1 MNISTTTTKEIN
13 LSQLDEET
21 GNHGL
26 NRNFE
31 ATTTISVSDNSPVTK
46 KELDEAIKNH
56 VAQKLPEP
64 TIIDKLALV
73 GLNLDDLK
81 IALGL

>member
-1 MNISTTTTKEIN
+1 MIISTTTTKEIN

-31 ATTTISVSDNSPVTK
+31 TPTTITVSDNSPVTK
-46 KELDEAIKNH
+46 KELDEAIKSH
-56 VAQKLPEP
+56 IAKKLPEP
-64 TIIDKLALV
+64 SIIDKLALV

>member
-1 MNISTTTTKEIN
+1 MSISTTTTKEIN
-13 LSQLDEET
+13 LTQLDQEI

-26 NRNFE
+26 SRDFE
-31 ATTTISVSDNSPVTK
+31 PTTTITTSDDSPVTK
-46 KELDEAIKNH
+46 KELEEAIKKH

-73 GLNLDDLK
+73 GLTLDDLK